1 MPSIRVPGIPG
12 VSDALAEVAGWFGMD
27 VPGSEGATIIQAPG
41 EGRRPPSRPNKPV
54 GKKKVKKKRG
64 GRKPKTASVY
74 ADPAA
79 ALWPGVMGAAG
90 AVPTAAG
97 GIDYDALAAQMGI
110 DPALLEG
117 LRPNVG
123 NLIPLALSRQ
133 GARPMAD
140 TDIDELVSTMVGDR
154 YSRMEQ
160 LAGRDREDMRRQN
173 EHNLAQ
179 IERWYNQVLGS
190 QGVAAERD
198 AAFGRAAV
206 DSARQATESIVGAL
220 GGEANMGAGVVGA
233 AGNENVGN
241 LQAISTV
248 QDQFN
253 ADMAPLLRG
262 EMAGQLA
269 REQALGG
276 ARLRDL
282 SRRLQELQAERGSK
296 EAELRYSVWQSNN
309 EILDRRLQNELAIRQ
324 ANAALQ
330 QQRFQNRMGVRQ
342 MGLAA
347 ATAGMEGL
355 TDLAGVAQEE
365 AEAQGKLA
373 DKAADRQFRA
383 AMEAAKEAGRN
394 YRAQLSKQ
402 GQTGGTFRNAKTADR
417 DEAFGLIADHI
428 ARTPGLSPKKAQQ
441 IGLAI
446 IRGMFPSVNLR
457 NPAVLSFIQGA
468 VSAGLNPDD
477 PYWQD

>member
-1 MPSIRVPGIPG
+1 MPFGANIRMPGIPG
-12 VSDALAEVAGWFGMD
+12 FSDALREVAGLFGMD

-41 EGRRPPSRPNKPV
+41 EGRRPPSRPTKSG
-54 GKKKVKKKRG
+54 GKKKVKKKG
-64 GRKPKTASVY
+64 GKKPKTVPAY
-74 ADPAA
+74 ADPTA
-79 ALWPGVMGAAG
+79 ALWPGVVGAAG
-90 AVPTAAG
+90 AVPAAG
-97 GIDYDALAAQMGI
+97 SGIDYDALAAQMGI

-206 DSARQATESIVGAL
+206 DSARGATEAIVGAL

-296 EAELRYSVWQSNN
+296 EAELRFAVWQSNN
-309 EILDRRLQNELAIRQ
+309 DILDRRLQNELAIRQ
-324 ANAALQ
+324 ANAALH

-355 TDLAGVAQEE
+355 TDLAGVAQED
-365 AEAQGKLA
+365 AEAQGNLA
-373 DKAADRQFRA
+373 NKAADRQFRA
-383 AMEAAKEAGRN
+383 ALEAAKEAGRN
-394 YRAQLSKQ
+394 YRARLSAQSRGRSESKLKPYGASSADAKDSAWNDIVDALDGRELTPQ
-402 GQTGGTFRNAKTADR
+402 QALRVGSAIVSGYGWSMKNAAVQSLVRTALR
-417 DEAFGLIADHI
+417 EAGYD
-428 ARTPGLSPKKAQQ
+428 
-441 IGLAI
+441 
-446 IRGMFPSVNLR
+446 V
-457 NPAVLSFIQGA
+457 
-468 VSAGLNPDD
+468 
-477 PYWQD
+477 